1 MDISELTLR
10 LYLELMRDPVDGV
23 PLVQVDEALFA
34 SELSP
39 EKRARVLAIHH
50 AQLSRAGRLAGDL
63 TAKLAQPATATQAT
77 IQPKQSASALK
88 K

>member
-1 MDISELTLR
+1 MDLSELTLR

-39 EKRARVLAIHH
+39 EKRARVLAIHG
-50 AQLSRAGRLAGDL
+50 AQWARAARLAVHLNGRGDL
-63 TAKLAQPATATQAT
+63 PQSQQATAST
-77 IQPKQSASALK
+77 IRPAASRK
-88 K
+88 